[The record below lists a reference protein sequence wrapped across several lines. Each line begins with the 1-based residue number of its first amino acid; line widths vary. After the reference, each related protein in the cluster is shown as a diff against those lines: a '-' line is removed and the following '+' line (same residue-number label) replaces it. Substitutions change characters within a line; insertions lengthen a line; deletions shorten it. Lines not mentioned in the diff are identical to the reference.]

1 GFAVMSI
8 VRSRRSFL
16 LAGLAIIA
24 GCQRSPSSG
33 DRGRTLDDFEP
44 HLTRRLTPALA
55 RAAFGSPDEETG
67 SGLRIYIYRLREGD
81 RLWLGFP
88 GDRPI
93 VYAKL
98 QTGDGS
104 VLDLPLRP

>member
-1 GFAVMSI
+1 MRI
-8 VRSRRSFL
+8 VFSRRSLL

-24 GCQRSPSSG
+24 GCQRAPFSG
-33 DRGRTLDDFEP
+33 DRGRTLEDFEP
-44 HLTRRLTPALA
+44 QLTRRLTPALA
-55 RAAFGSPDEETG
+55 RAAFGAPDEDTG
-67 SGLRIYIYRLREGD
+67 SGLRIYVYRLRDGD

-98 QTGDGS
+98 QAADGG
-104 VLDLPLRP
+104 VRDLPLRP